1 LHFIDDGNLYTF
13 GSGGYGCLGQ
23 NEGDKNQVTPKLVDF
38 FQKNKLKVVD
48 VAIGENHTLA
58 LTGFFFSFF

>member
-23 NEGDKNQVTPKLVDF
+23 NEGDKNQVTPKLVD
-38 FQKNKLKVVD
+38 